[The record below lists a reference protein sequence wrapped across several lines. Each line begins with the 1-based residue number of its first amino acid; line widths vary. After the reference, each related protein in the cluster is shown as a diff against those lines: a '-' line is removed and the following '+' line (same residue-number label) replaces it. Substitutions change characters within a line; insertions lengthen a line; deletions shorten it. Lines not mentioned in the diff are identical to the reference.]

1 MDSPTSAGPPPGESS
16 ACAKPGASPA
26 ARLLVRLIRG
36 YRRGAAF
43 LPSPCRYEPS
53 CSAYAMEAI
62 TRFGAVRGGWM
73 SLKRIARCN
82 PWGGSGADPVP
93 ARSERRADQAA

>member
-1 MDSPTSAGPPPGESS
+1 MDAPTSAAPGESS
-16 ACAKPGASPA
+16 ADAWPGASLA
-26 ARLLVRLIRG
+26 AVLLLRVIRG

-43 LPSPCRYEPS
+43 LPSPCRFEPS

-62 TRFGAVRGGWM
+62 VRFGAVRGGWL
-73 SLKRIARCN
+73 SLKRISRCN

-93 ARSERRADQAA
+93 GRNQRDADRAA